1 MTPEMT
7 KPRELVVITARHVEK
22 LREMDYPSGCS
33 EWGPLEIDVRHSE
46 WRRARN
52 RNAFLIVA
60 FCVLLGGL
68 SVWFQMGGV

>member
-1 MTPEMT
+1 MTYT
-7 KPRELVVITARHVEK
+7 RLTTRHFEK
-22 LREMDYPSGCS
+22 LREMGYPPGCS
-33 EWGPLEIDVRHSE
+33 EWGLLEIDVRHSE

-60 FCVLLGGL
+60 FVAILGGL